1 MGLSIV
7 PTFFLYTVS
16 IRRGKKKSNGMNRTV
31 ENKITQVFVRLC
43 EKDRETTVIK
53 KEIGKEKE
61 QKYVAM
67 GRNEAM
73 SI

>member
-1 MGLSIV
+1 MI
-7 PTFFLYTVS
+7 TFFLYTVS

>member
-1 MGLSIV
+1 
-7 PTFFLYTVS
+7 
-16 IRRGKKKSNGMNRTV
+16 MNRTV

>member
-1 MGLSIV
+1 MI
-7 PTFFLYTVS
+7 TFFLYTVS
-16 IRRGKKKSNGMNRTV
+16 IRRGKKSNGMNRTV
-31 ENKITQVFVRLC
+31 ENKNTQVLVRLC
-43 EKDRETTVIK
+43 EKDRETIVIK

>member
-1 MGLSIV
+1 MNMI
-7 PTFFLYTVS
+7 TFFLYTVS

-31 ENKITQVFVRLC
+31 ENKNTQVFVRLC
-43 EKDRETTVIK
+43 EKDRETTVVK
-53 KEIGKEKE
+53 KEIGKEQE
-61 QKYVAM
+61 QKYVDMSAM